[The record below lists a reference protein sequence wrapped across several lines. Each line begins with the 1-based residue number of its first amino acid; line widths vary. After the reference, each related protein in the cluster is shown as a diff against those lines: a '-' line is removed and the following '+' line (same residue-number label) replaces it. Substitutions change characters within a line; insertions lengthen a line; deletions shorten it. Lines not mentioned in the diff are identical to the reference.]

1 MVIGRLVTV
10 RKKGSNIYLLLRT
23 EHGKF
28 QLKVTDFKPY
38 FYVPSTNG
46 MYVGIDGERLDKVYV
61 DDPSTVPQERTRYV
75 KHYEADVPYTRR
87 FLIDTGVR
95 RCVDVNGFEVSYRDV
110 KPVHCNIPLRFW
122 YIDIEVLSNVLP
134 SPSNPDKP
142 VVAFTVYDSYKA
154 KYVTLVV
161 SKNVDSVSVDGNWL
175 KVYCPSERRLFEVLA
190 NLIKVQE
197 PDVVIGWNV
206 RFDVDYLEAR
216 SKAIGVP
223 ISFQNAEV
231 FDLLSAF
238 REMHKRSSY
247 KLKSIARDEGILVE
261 GVPEEFSPSMDL
273 ETLARYNW
281 ADVYYM
287 VKLDERYKVT
297 EFYIEL
303 KETVGLAHI
312 DDALT
317 PTVLIDTELLR
328 LAKEKGVVLPSKPE
342 RYVETNYEGAIVFNP
357 PKGVYEGVAVFD
369 MATYYP
375 SIIISFNIS
384 PDTFDQKGR
393 IRYPTTGVSFTDEKV
408 GLVPELC
415 KRFLNTRKRLDEEL
429 EKLTPGSPEYVS
441 TKLRRDAVK
450 YLVNAIYG
458 YFAFENSR
466 VFNVKLAETVTAI
479 GREGL
484 LKAKEI
490 IESMGYKVLYG
501 DTDSIMV
508 QVPFE
513 KVEEVVQKLN
523 HELSKYFKEKYS
535 LNECQIRLKSE
546 LYADRVLFF
555 GVKKR
560 YAMHVVYEKGR
571 KCDYIKVVGLEAV
584 RTDQSRFSKE
594 FQKKLVEMV
603 LRGSPPNE
611 VLDFVKKS
619 AEEMRN
625 RPLIDIALVKGID
638 KPLHQY
644 KTKPPHVRAAIWSNI
659 HLGTSFKQGDRV
671 YFLWTKGPGT
681 DVVGFDEETVSK
693 LNGVQVDWKKME
705 ELNIWSKAEPILDA
719 LSITKNKQIVGWL
732 K

>member
-1 MVIGRLVTV
+1 MVVGRIVTL
-10 RKKGSNIYLLLRT
+10 RKKGSIIYMALRT
-23 EHGKF
+23 EQGKIYV
-28 QLKVTDFKPY
+28 KVKDFRPY
-38 FYVPSTNG
+38 FYVPSPNG
-46 MYVGIDGERLDKVYV
+46 MYIGIDGTRLEKIYV
-61 DDPSTVPQERTRYV
+61 DDPSKIPEERAKYN
-75 KHYEADVPYTRR
+75 KHYEADIPYTRR
-87 FLIDTGVR
+87 FLIDTGLR
-95 RCVDVNGFEVSYRDV
+95 KCVNVNGIEVSYRDV
-110 KPVHCNIPLRFW
+110 KPIHCTIPLRIW
-122 YIDIEVLSNVLP
+122 YIDIEVLSHSIP

-142 VVAFTVYDSYKA
+142 VVAVTVYDSYKS
-154 KYVTLVV
+154 KYVTFVV
-161 SKNVDSVSVDGNWL
+161 SNTENIVSDGNWI
-175 KVYCPSERRLFEVLA
+175 KVYCLSEKKLFELLL
-190 NLIKVQE
+190 NMIKMQD
-197 PDVVIGWNV
+197 PDVVVGWNV
-206 RFDVDYLEAR
+206 KFDVDYLEAR
-216 SKAIGVP
+216 SKVVGIP
-223 ISFQNAEV
+223 IMFQNAEV
-231 FDLLSAF
+231 FDLLYAF
-238 REMHKRSSY
+238 KELHRRSSY
-247 KLKSIARDEGILVE
+247 RLKSIAREEGILIE
-261 GVPEEFSPSMDL
+261 GLPETFSPSMDV
-273 ETLARYNW
+273 ETLAKYNW

-287 VKLDERYKVT
+287 VKLDEKYKVT

-393 IRYPTTGVSFTDEKV
+393 IKYSTTGVSFTDEKV

-415 KRFLNTRKRLDEEL
+415 KRFLNTRKRLDKEL

-490 IESMGYKVLYG
+490 IESVGYKVLYG

-523 HELSKYFKEKYS
+523 HELSKYFKEKYN
-535 LNECQIRLKSE
+535 LKECQIKLKSE

-594 FQKKLVEMV
+594 FQKKLIEMV
-603 LRGSPPNE
+603 LKGSPPND

-619 AEEMRN
+619 AEEMKN

-644 KTKPPHVRAAIWSNI
+644 KTKPPHVRAAIWSNL
-659 HLGTSFKQGDRV
+659 HLGTNFKHGDRV
-671 YFLWTKGPGT
+671 YFLWVNMPST
-681 DVVGFDEETVSK
+681 DVIGFDEETVSK